1 VVRKGV
7 AYVTVNVPQVCL
19 SQVCWSCGAALRAK
33 AMTPKVTH
41 DKVTHGKWHLAIVV
55 PSKTLLPSVFPE
67 GWRLGWTE
75 LGAVTSRRLQI
86 PPLRYAT
93 VGMTRGGRLLSGRV
107 ATRMDGGAFT
117 LRRLRIPPLRS
128 GMTSPTYA
136 GANEGHP
143 YRVVSYEGVLR
154 RDLLLPPVLTQT
166 LQAVSSPFD

>member
-1 VVRKGV
+1 MVRKGV

-19 SQVCWSCGAALRAK
+19 SPGLLVLWCGTAGKGNDAEGDTRQGDTREVALGHCRAFQNAASVC
-33 AMTPKVTH
+33 
-41 DKVTHGKWHLAIVV
+41 
-55 PSKTLLPSVFPE
+55 
-67 GWRLGWTE
+67 
-75 LGAVTSRRLQI
+75 
-86 PPLRYAT
+86 
-93 VGMTRGGRLLSGRV
+93 LSGRV